1 MPALA
6 QTQSLVVPPGS
17 TVVIAPRGQPSAR
30 PTMAPPTRSQ
40 QRIVMVSPSGDTLT
54 GPTAAAAIGLAGAAA
69 IAVILGGGGGGGGGS
84 GGGGGAAAA
93 GAPARTR

>member
-54 GPTAAAAIGLAGAAA
+54 GPTAAAAI
-69 IAVILGGGGGGGGGS
+69 AVILGGGGGGGGGS